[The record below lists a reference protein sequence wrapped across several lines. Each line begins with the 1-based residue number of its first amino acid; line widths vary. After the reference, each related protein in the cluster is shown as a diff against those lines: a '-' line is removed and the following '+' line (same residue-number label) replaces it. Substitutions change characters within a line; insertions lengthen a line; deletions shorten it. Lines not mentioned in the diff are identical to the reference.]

1 MLTEG
6 QHDNHQFTDKWIVI
20 SDPTQ
25 SEKNRL
31 FNHYGLPVTFFD
43 LNEEKTMASMQSC
56 STHINEE
63 GFVLHIPLWNE
74 GDFSR
79 LQAASQALTSYVAP
93 HVKLIWVDEARHK
106 EAAAKVE
113 TSVSAL
119 EYIYEEIMNA
129 YTRLSFVLDEL
140 KERIVEVE
148 NQTKAKAN
156 RDVLLQLTNLEQEV
170 VIASSRLDDYEESL
184 NRFINHA
191 LVETCLSVNFR
202 EDIRLAVKKAHYR
215 IHLYRDLLEST
226 SGLLSDSID
235 NKLNT
240 IMEYLQTWAL
250 VISIP
255 TLIFSLFGINTSG
268 MIGRETP
275 FGSWIVIAVAILLG
289 AGTAWWLK
297 KKEFK

>member
-6 QHDNHQFTDKWIVI
+6 KHEHHRFSEKWVVI
-20 SDPTQ
+20 SDPSQ
-25 SEKNRL
+25 EEKDRL
-31 FNHYGLPVTFFD
+31 FTLYGLPQMFFD

-56 STHINEE
+56 YTPLNKE
-63 GFVLHIPLWNE
+63 GFVLHMPLWHE
-74 GDFSR
+74 GDFSG
-79 LQAASQALTSYVAP
+79 LQAASSTLTSYVAP
-93 HVKLIWVDEARHK
+93 HVTVICIDTNKHNEAVGKTER
-106 EAAAKVE
+106 AV
-113 TSVSAL
+113 TAL
-119 EYIYEEIMNA
+119 DYIYEEIMNE
-129 YTRLSFVLDEL
+129 YTRLSSILDEL
-140 KERIVEVE
+140 KMRIIEVE

-156 RDVLLQLTNLEQEV
+156 RHVLLQLTDLEQEV

-184 NRFINHA
+184 SRFLNHVFVATSLSMNR
-191 LVETCLSVNFR
+191 R

-215 IHLYRDLLEST
+215 IHLYRDLVEST

-275 FGSWIVIAVAILLG
+275 FGSWLVIAVALLLG
-289 AGTAWWLK
+289 AVTAFWLK